1 MRDSGDRRE
10 RPPESASFE
19 TARVGGRRPSVPFVL
34 LGSLAVLAAIVG
46 AGVGGRSAPAATF
59 AAPAAVASASAVPSA
74 ASPSEAAP
82 TPGAPTARAA
92 PATPMRAVIATSGAG
107 PIELS
112 ASRRAE
118 GVFVHGDVFVPKVTW
133 VYASLRDELGRTA
146 SWASVSVP
154 GAAGTAPGTGP
165 SLRFD
170 VDLAVPA
177 GYDGPLTLFANA
189 YDSKGLLVGSTQLD
203 LAVLIRSREQFEP

>member
-10 RPPESASFE
+10 RPLESAAFE
-19 TARVGGRRPSVPFVL
+19 TARVGGRRAPVPFVL

-46 AGVGGRSAPAATF
+46 VGVGGRGTPAATF
-59 AAPAAVASASAVPSA
+59 AAPAAVASASAR
-74 ASPSEAAP
+74 PSEAAP
-82 TPGAPTARAA
+82 SETAPNPGPPTARAA
-92 PATPMRAVIATSGAG
+92 PATPMPAVIATSGPG

-133 VYASLRDELGRTA
+133 VYVSLRDALGRTA

-154 GAAGTAPGTGP
+154 GAAGAAPGTGP

-177 GYDGPLTLFANA
+177 GYDGPLALFANA

-203 LAVLIRSREQFEP
+203 LAVLVRPREQLEP